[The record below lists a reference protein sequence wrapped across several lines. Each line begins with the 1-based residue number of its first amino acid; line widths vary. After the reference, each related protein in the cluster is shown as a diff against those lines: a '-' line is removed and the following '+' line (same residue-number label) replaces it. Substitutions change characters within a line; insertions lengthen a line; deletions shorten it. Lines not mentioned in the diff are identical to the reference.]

1 MARHDAGETQAVCT
15 AATRTGARC
24 RGRALLGQE
33 TCRFHD
39 PALAAANAEARR
51 AGGRASSHADRARTR
66 LRGGASLALIEEALG
81 DAMHDV
87 LAGRLEPA
95 AATAIAALA
104 RSLVVVRVDTREEAR
119 LEAATRP
126 VHPTITK
133 PPIDYREADLALR
146 RIIAA
151 ERDRPP
157 EA

>member
-1 MARHDAGETQAVCT
+1 MASHDAGEPQAVCT
-15 AATRTGARC
+15 AAPRPGARC
-24 RGRALLGQE
+24 RGRVLPGQE

-51 AGGRASSHADRARTR
+51 AGGRASSHAHRARKR
-66 LRGGASLALIEEALG
+66 LRGGASLALAEEALVE
-81 DAMHDV
+81 AMHDV

-95 AATAIAALA
+95 VATAIASLA
-104 RSLVVVRVDTREEAR
+104 RSLVVVRVEVREEAR

-146 RIIAA
+146 RIVAA